1 MRYVY
6 PAVFSKEKNG
16 IGVIFPD
23 FDGCVSQGSDFLQAF
38 HYARECLSLHIYGL
52 LEDGEKLP
60 APSRLESI
68 KLSENEALTLIEVDL
83 KDFAPDWERY
93 DTKRRN
99 SLGK

>member
-1 MRYVY
+1 M
-6 PAVFSKEKNG
+6 FSKSKSG

-23 FDGCVSQGSDFLQAF
+23 FDGCVSQGADFLQAF
-38 HYARECLSLHIYGL
+38 DYAREGLSLHIYGM

-83 KDFAPDWERY
+83 KDFAPDWSSHN
-93 DTKRRN
+93 D
-99 SLGK
+99 

>member
-6 PAVFSKEKNG
+6 PAVFSKAKSG

-38 HYARECLSLHIYGL
+38 QYAREGLSLHIYGL

-60 APSRLESI
+60 TPSRLESI

-83 KDFAPDWERY
+83 KDFAPDWSI
-93 DTKRRN
+93 D
-99 SLGK
+99 SD